1 MSWKDLRP
9 SSLKLSQASRSLA
22 DYAAELGDEVLVVTD
37 RNRLVAAIVP
47 LKRTDREAIV
57 LSNHPEFLGIIA
69 QSRAEVR
76 AGRTVSFEAMKRAL
90 LSKRSPKP
98 LQPTSRSKRKGSSR
112 TRRGAAPRGGGG
124 G

>member
-1 MSWKDLRP
+1 MKT
-9 SSLKLSQASRSLA
+9 LKLSQASRSLA

-90 LSKRSPKP
+90 LSKRSPNK
-98 LQPTSRSKRKGSSR
+98 PTSRSKRKGSSR
-112 TRRGAAPRGGGG
+112 TRRGAARG
-124 G
+124 